1 MAQDLEDKVKQLEK
15 EVFQLRQVIDSLDA
29 HIYWKDIEG
38 RVLGM
43 NKANMQAMCIDNIKN
58 AGSFQFLV
66 GIEVNVYKG

>member
-43 NKANMQAMCIDNIKN
+43 NKANM
-58 AGSFQFLV
+58 GSARLSV
-66 GIEVNVYKG
+66 E